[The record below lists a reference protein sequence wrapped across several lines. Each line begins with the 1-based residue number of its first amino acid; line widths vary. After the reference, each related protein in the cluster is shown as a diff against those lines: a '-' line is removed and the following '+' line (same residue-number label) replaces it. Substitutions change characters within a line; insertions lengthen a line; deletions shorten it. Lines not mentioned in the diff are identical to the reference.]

1 MLTRH
6 TTSVV
11 LALLLALLLARSAA
25 AGWAAPAV
33 TQVADFG
40 WGNQPT
46 GVAVA
51 PGKTTQDQR
60 VFVCFPR
67 WFANHSAPT
76 AAEVHVDKATGK
88 TTLSPYPSAAWNAWT
103 PNSTAAET
111 RAQLVNVQSVFTDH
125 LGRLWVLDTGSA
137 FLGNVTNDGGPKLL
151 RVDLETDAVVRVYNL
166 SDLTLPT
173 SYLNDVRISVDGKHA
188 FLTDS
193 NMGGLRHLDLETGRG
208 RVLLAEHPSTHSEVG
223 FVTSVEGKSMIMI
236 TGAPAAFQSDG
247 IAVIE
252 DYVYYHACT
261 GRTLYRIQQ
270 DFLIDPAYTVAQVE
284 AAVEVVSVSGVPDG
298 MLLVGNDKL
307 EGTLFMTAVQKDGID
322 LMFPGSGGDNAVL
335 PFVSDQILQWPDS
348 LSAPVVTGPDE
359 EYFLYVTA
367 SQVDKAPFIQGARA
381 RRNTYGLYKV
391 ALPEALVR
399 ETLKQRL
406 LPARKN

>member
-1 MLTRH
+1 
-6 TTSVV
+6 V
-11 LALLLALLLARSAA
+11 LAVAALVALPCYAA
-25 AGWAAPAV
+25 ARDWTTPAV

-46 GVAVA
+46 GVAVTSA
-51 PGKTTQDQR
+51 GKENR

-76 AAEVHVDKATGK
+76 AAEVHVDSAGK
-88 TTLSPYPSAAWNAWT
+88 TTLAPYPSEAWNAWT
-103 PNSTAAET
+103 PNSTVAET
-111 RAQLVNVQSVFTDH
+111 REQLVNVQSVFTDH
-125 LGRLWVLDTGSA
+125 MGRLWMLDTGSA
-137 FLGNVTNDGGPKLL
+137 FLGNVTNENGPKLL
-151 RVDLETDAVVRVYNL
+151 QVDLETDTVLRTYNL

-208 RVLLAEHPSTHSEVG
+208 RVLLAEHPSTHSEAG
-223 FVTSVEGKSMIMI
+223 FVTSVEGKSMIMV
-236 TGAPAAFQSDG
+236 TGSPAAFQSDG

-270 DFLIDPAYTVAQVE
+270 DFLIDPTYTVAQVE

-298 MLLVGNDKL
+298 MLLVGNEKL
-307 EGTLFMTAVQKDGID
+307 EGTLFMTAVQKDGLD
-322 LMFPGSGGDNAVL
+322 LMFPGGDNAVL
-335 PFVSDQILQWPDS
+335 PFVSDEILQWPDS
-348 LSAPVVTGPDE
+348 LSAPLVTGPDE

-391 ALPEALVR
+391 ALPKALVR
-399 ETLKQRL
+399 QTLKQRL
-406 LPARKN
+406 PSRKK